1 MLFRSVY
8 VGNKALMV
16 DKNLPYDK
24 NISIKSGTIVYVS
37 SKMNYYGAIKIS
49 DKIKADSA
57 AAVRSLLQDGYNV
70 IMLTGDRKENADY
83 IAKKLGITNV
93 YSELLP
99 DGKVN
104 EVSTL
109 INEDGKHVLF
119 VGDGINDAPVLAMSD
134 VGVAMGGIGS
144 DATIEAADVVLMN
157 DEPSKICTGLK
168 ISKITRKIVT
178 ENIMFSLRSEERRVG
193 KEC

>member
-1 MLFRSVY
+1 MLFRS
-8 VGNKALMV
+8 
-16 DKNLPYDK
+16 
-24 NISIKSGTIVYVS
+24 
-37 SKMNYYGAIKIS
+37 
-49 DKIKADSA
+49 
-57 AAVRSLLQDGYNV
+57 
-70 IMLTGDRKENADY
+70 

-144 DATIEAADVVLMN
+144 DAAIEAADVVLMN

-178 ENIMFSLRSEERRVG
+178 ENIMFSLGVKLIILVLVAFGLSNLWLAIFADVG
-193 KEC
+193 VALIAIFNSLRILGYRATPAQ